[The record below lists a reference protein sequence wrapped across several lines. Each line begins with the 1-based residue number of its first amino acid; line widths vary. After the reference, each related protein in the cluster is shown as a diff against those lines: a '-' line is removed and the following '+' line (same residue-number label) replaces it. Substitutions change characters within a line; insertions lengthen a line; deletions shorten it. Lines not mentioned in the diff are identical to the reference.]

1 MPIWHVTQRTF
12 QHHFALAQA
21 QHHNADSVKSQDYV
35 MSSQPPYF
43 LLIGGYATFL
53 MEDTAT
59 QYIEGWP
66 KRARRSGLAFPTPAV
81 PAEDR

>member
-1 MPIWHVTQRTF
+1 
-12 QHHFALAQA
+12 
-21 QHHNADSVKSQDYV
+21 